1 MWMDSKGVL
10 WIDIIN
16 LFDTF
21 SVHFFF
27 VIEILIQMT
36 AFTTAIYE
44 IFDTMAGSCEGLILA

>member
-36 AFTTAIYE
+36 AFTTAI
-44 IFDTMAGSCEGLILA
+44 